1 MSIVLAFEHYG
12 KFSFSRWGASSM
24 AAQVRWHLR
33 QFSGKQLWQK
43 DNTMACLKTRVI
55 LLCTRSHI
63 QWLKHRPKANKERL
77 LQGGTKVSLRPK
89 QKLEF
94 LREFDSFGLFISS
107 GYKNR
112 VFLMIRVSFRHSK
125 LAHCDIDEK
134 FCLTPSQGFESA
146 RSQKN
151 GYYSATV

>member
-1 MSIVLAFEHYG
+1 MLHFAFLGRILWSVE
-12 KFSFSRWGASSM
+12 SS
-24 AAQVRWHLR
+24 ARNVHL
-33 QFSGKQLWQK
+33 FKGM
-43 DNTMACLKTRVI
+43 DVFICV
-55 LLCTRSHI
+55 
-63 QWLKHRPKANKERL
+63 
-77 LQGGTKVSLRPK
+77 QGGTKVSLRPK

-134 FCLTPSQGFESA
+134 FCLTPSQGSESV
-146 RSQKN
+146 RSQKK

>member
-43 DNTMACLKTRVI
+43 DNTMACLKIRVI

-77 LQGGTKVSLRPK
+77 LLGLPINRLLSMRSIIGALAFWVYHSLYFQPIFCTLIKVEMSNSPWVWWIAVTPDPKVNFSHCSLSHQHR
-89 QKLEF
+89 QCVLE
-94 LREFDSFGLFISS
+94 
-107 GYKNR
+107 
-112 VFLMIRVSFRHSK
+112 
-125 LAHCDIDEK
+125 
-134 FCLTPSQGFESA
+134 Q
-146 RSQKN
+146 
-151 GYYSATV
+151 